1 MDNNMMMQL
10 LKDYAHARDRHEQQL
25 RVQRP
30 CNLNLF
36 SLFGLSTDER
46 AHSRFVHALLSD
58 PHHGEDL
65 ARMLVRQIQF
75 RMLNPKVTV
84 SLKEPEESQ
93 CLQPDND
100 GDDDDDDDQS
110 KELPGSNSPHLNS
123 TASRSSTSQTQDSQA
138 LCPSALAAATS
149 ATDTGGGAG
158 AGAGYDGD
166 QDSSGEG
173 LCADLCAD
181 LASTVPQF
189 AAASGSTV
197 CHCPD
202 NIVEHGMDE
211 ALADS
216 CQNVPGHLHSK
227 DCPASHSIPGC
238 LGSNVCAP
246 SPLYNYTAPEAA
258 VLGTAVSAA
267 AASAA
272 ATLSGTASACS
283 SCVSEISQAGEN
295 ENGNDILTGQYHGN
309 DSSYHA
315 RQAACGSQDGSIA
328 KDCSTCGDDHG
339 QVHDQDSEQGNTHY
353 SQADASEAMTSSVKT
368 GACICAAHEAA
379 SAQCSAPSY
388 CSSCSSIT
396 SSAGALQDAEKSCD
410 MAPSGYAMNI
420 ENTGIAGYAAIS
432 PSAGTGNGACTVAGN
447 GASALFGIAA
457 IGDTGSSASALVGNA
472 ARGDAG
478 NSARTDVVAG
488 GENVARAE
496 SGAGAGDDNGNVR
509 DEGRAGANLEAH
521 FGMKFRLMGVYCEY
535 LTCDDEGQRG
545 FIDILIEAQV
555 PSGRLALVIEN
566 KIYASDQPRQ
576 LARYWGG
583 LKNQGWLNEEIVLVY
598 ITPDGHAPEQISLTG
613 LPASVAGATVCM
625 SWRDDLIKWMEC
637 CPGHLSLPVRLEDC
651 INQYKEL
658 LADMSDNNTVDPV
671 AASFAQS
678 LLDDRRMLGSLFDMG
693 DVLSQVRARLMSLL
707 WQDLSTALK
716 SDLSTLKKTVAQPE
730 QWLLQLEPDDSSS
743 LPYLMDIYSSD
754 CPCCSSL
761 CLGIKN
767 LPDGSRIAFK
777 VEFYEQMYYGPV
789 LFDAHGQQV
798 ERQFIHLTDSFAS
811 LLEYLG
817 YTASARK
824 TDGFINFRYLT
835 CNLEQPHSSDSSI
848 RRDNK
853 DSRHIMDS
861 GTDEPDF
868 YHMDKSLALCLADD
882 TRRRALAAHISGQ
895 ICSDLKAMCAIPDW
909 VTI

>member
-10 LKDYAHARDRHEQQL
+10 LNDYAHARDRHEQQL

-46 AHSRFVHALLSD
+46 AHSRFIHALLSD
-58 PHHGEDL
+58 PYHGEDL

-75 RMLNPKVTV
+75 RMLNPLVTV
-84 SLKEPEESQ
+84 SLKEPEEIQ

-100 GDDDDDDDQS
+100 ADDDQS
-110 KELPGSNSPHLNS
+110 TTLHGSNSPQLNS
-123 TASRSSTSQTQDSQA
+123 TARRSCTSQTQDTQE
-138 LCPSALAAATS
+138 LCPSARAAATC
-149 ATDTGGGAG
+149 ATDTGAG
-158 AGAGYDGD
+158 AWHDGD
-166 QDSSGEG
+166 QDTSG
-173 LCADLCAD
+173 ASLCAD
-181 LASTVPQF
+181 LASTVTQL
-189 AAASGSTV
+189 AAASDSTV

-202 NIVEHGMDE
+202 NTVEHSRGE
-211 ALADS
+211 PVADS
-216 CQNVPGHLHSK
+216 CQNVPGPLHSK
-227 DCPASHSIPGC
+227 DCPASHIIPGY

-246 SPLYNYTAPEAA
+246 SPLCNYTAPEAA

-267 AASAA
+267 ASAASAA
-272 ATLSGTASACS
+272 ATLSSWTSSANS
-283 SCVSEISQAGEN
+283 SCVSEISQTGET
-295 ENGNDILTGQYHGN
+295 ENGNDILTGLYHGN

-315 RQAACGSQDGSIA
+315 RQAACGSQDDSIA
-328 KDCSTCGDDHG
+328 KDCSTCGDDQG
-339 QVHDQDSEQGNTHY
+339 QVHDQDYEQGNTHY
-353 SQADASEAMTSSVKT
+353 SLADASEALTVSLKT
-368 GACICAAHEAA
+368 GACICAAHAAA
-379 SAQCSAPSY
+379 SAQCPDHSC

-396 SSAGALQDAEKSCD
+396 SSAGALQDAAKSCD
-410 MAPSGYAMNI
+410 MALSGYARNI
-420 ENTGIAGYAAIS
+420 ENTGIAGDAAILAS
-432 PSAGTGNGACTVAGN
+432 DGTGNAACTGAGN
-447 GASALFGIAA
+447 RASAVSGHDAM
-457 IGDTGSSASALVGNA
+457 GDTGNSASAVA
-472 ARGDAG
+472 W

-496 SGAGAGDDNGNVR
+496 SGAGAGDDDGNVR

-521 FGMKFRLMGVYCEY
+521 FGLKFRLMGVHCEY

-555 PSGRLALVIEN
+555 PSGRLALIIEN
-566 KIYASDQPRQ
+566 KIFASDQPRQ
-576 LARYWGG
+576 LARYWRG

-613 LPASVAGATVCM
+613 LPASVAGTTVCM
-625 SWRDDLIKWMEC
+625 SWRDDLIKWLEC

-693 DVLSQVRARLMSLL
+693 EVLNQVRARLMSLL

-730 QWLLQLEPDDSSS
+730 QWLLRLEPDDSSS

-767 LPDGSRIAFK
+767 LPDGSHIAFK

-798 ERQFIHLTDSFAS
+798 ERQFINLTDSLAS
-811 LLEYLG
+811 LLKYLG

-853 DSRHIMDS
+853 DSRYSMDNC
-861 GTDEPDF
+861 TDEPDF
-868 YHMDKSLALCLADD
+868 YRMDKSLALCLADD
-882 TRRRALAAHISGQ
+882 IRRRALAAHISGQ
-895 ICSDLKAMCAIPDW
+895 ICSDLKAMCSIPDW

>member
-46 AHSRFVHALLSD
+46 AHSRFIHALLSD

-75 RMLNPKVTV
+75 RMLNPLVTV

-100 GDDDDDDDQS
+100 GDDDQS
-110 KELPGSNSPHLNS
+110 TTLHGSNSPQLNS
-123 TASRSSTSQTQDSQA
+123 TARRSCTSQTQDTQA
-138 LCPSALAAATS
+138 LCPSARAAATC

-158 AGAGYDGD
+158 AWAGHDGVKDTSGA
-166 QDSSGEG
+166 S
-173 LCADLCAD
+173 LCAD
-181 LASTVPQF
+181 LASTMTQL
-189 AAASGSTV
+189 AAASDSTV

-202 NIVEHGMDE
+202 NTVEHSRDE
-211 ALADS
+211 AVADS
-216 CQNVPGHLHSK
+216 CQNVPGSLPSK
-227 DCPASHSIPGC
+227 DCPASHSSPGY
-238 LGSNVCAP
+238 LGNNVCAP
-246 SPLYNYTAPEAA
+246 SPLCNYTAPEAA
-258 VLGTAVSAA
+258 VLGTAA

-272 ATLSGTASACS
+272 AAAAPLSSGTASAS
-283 SCVSEISQAGEN
+283 SSRVSELCEPGET
-295 ENGNDILTGQYHGN
+295 ENGNDILTGQCHGN
-309 DSSYHA
+309 DSSCHA
-315 RQAACGSQDGSIA
+315 RQAASGRQDSSIA

-339 QVHDQDSEQGNTHY
+339 QVHDQDSEQGKTPY
-353 SQADASEAMTSSVKT
+353 SQSDASEALTGSLKT
-368 GACICAAHEAA
+368 GTCICAAHEAA
-379 SAQCSAPSY
+379 SAQCSDPSN

-396 SSAGALQDAEKSCD
+396 SSGRALQDVAKSSD
-410 MAPSGYAMNI
+410 MTPSGYARNI
-420 ENTGIAGYAAIS
+420 ENTGIAGDAAIS
-432 PSAGTGNGACTVAGN
+432 ASAGTGNAACTGAGN
-447 GASALFGIAA
+447 G
-457 IGDTGSSASALVGNA
+457 ASALVGNA
-472 ARGDAG
+472 AMGNTGNSASAVAG
-478 NSARTDVVAG
+478 NSARADVVAG

-496 SGAGAGDDNGNVR
+496 SCSGSWDDDGNVR

-521 FGMKFRLMGVYCEY
+521 FGMKFRLLGVHCEY

-576 LARYWGG
+576 LARYWRG

-598 ITPDGHAPEQISLTG
+598 ITPDGHTPEQISLTG

-625 SWRDDLIKWMEC
+625 SWRDDLIKWLEC

-716 SDLSTLKKTVAQPE
+716 SDLSTLKKIVAQPD
-730 QWLLQLEPDDSSS
+730 QWLMQLEPDDSSS
-743 LPYLMDIYSSD
+743 LPYLMDIYSSE

-853 DSRHIMDS
+853 VSRHIMDS
-861 GTDEPDF
+861 CTDEPDF
-868 YHMDKSLALCLADD
+868 YRMDKYLALCLADD

>member
-10 LKDYAHARDRHEQQL
+10 LKDYAHARDRHEQQQ

-75 RMLNPKVTV
+75 RMLNPLVTV
-84 SLKEPEESQ
+84 NLKEPEESQ
-93 CLQPDND
+93 CLQPDN
-100 GDDDDDDDQS
+100 DDDDDDDQS
-110 KELPGSNSPHLNS
+110 KELPGSNSSHLNS
-123 TASRSSTSQTQDSQA
+123 TTSRSCTSQE
-138 LCPSALAAATS
+138 LCPSARAAATC
-149 ATDTGGGAG
+149 ATDTRAG
-158 AGAGYDGD
+158 AGAWAGHAGD
-166 QDSSGEG
+166 QDTSG
-173 LCADLCAD
+173 ASLCAD
-181 LASTVPQF
+181 LASTVTQL

-202 NIVEHGMDE
+202 NIVEHCRAE
-211 ALADS
+211 AVTDS
-216 CQNVPGHLHSK
+216 CQNVPGPLPSK
-227 DCPASHSIPGC
+227 DCPASHSIPGY

-246 SPLYNYTAPEAA
+246 SPLCNYTAPEAA
-258 VLGTAVSAA
+258 VLGTAASAD
-267 AASAA
+267 SAA

-283 SCVSEISQAGEN
+283 SCVSEISQAGES
-295 ENGNDILTGQYHGN
+295 ENGNDILTGLYHGN
-309 DSSYHA
+309 DSSGHA

-353 SQADASEAMTSSVKT
+353 SQADASEALTSSVKT

-379 SAQCSAPSY
+379 SAQCSAPSN

-396 SSAGALQDAEKSCD
+396 SSGRALQDAAKSSD
-410 MAPSGYAMNI
+410 MTPSCYARNI
-420 ENTGIAGYAAIS
+420 ENTGIAGDAAIS
-432 PSAGTGNGACTVAGN
+432 ASAGTGSGACTGAGN
-447 GASALFGIAA
+447 A
-457 IGDTGSSASALVGNA
+457 ASALVGNA
-472 ARGDAG
+472 AMGDTG
-478 NSARTDVVAG
+478 SSARADVVAG
-488 GENVARAE
+488 GENVARAD
-496 SGAGAGDDNGNVR
+496 SCAGAGDDNGNVR

-521 FGMKFRLMGVYCEY
+521 FGLKFRLKGVHCEY

-545 FIDILIEAQV
+545 FIDILVEAQV

-576 LARYWGG
+576 LARYWRG

-625 SWRDDLIKWMEC
+625 SWRDDLIKWLEC
-637 CPGHLSLPVRLEDC
+637 CPGHLSLPLRLEDC

-693 DVLSQVRARLMSLL
+693 DVLSQVRARLMSLF

-761 CLGIKN
+761 CLCIKN

-861 GTDEPDF
+861 GADEPDF
-868 YHMDKSLALCLADD
+868 YRMDKSLALCLADD

>member
-46 AHSRFVHALLSD
+46 AHSRFIHALLSD

-75 RMLNPKVTV
+75 RMLNPLVTV
-84 SLKEPEESQ
+84 SLKEPEEIQ

-100 GDDDDDDDQS
+100 DDDDQS
-110 KELPGSNSPHLNS
+110 TELPGSNSPQLNA
-123 TASRSSTSQTQDSQA
+123 TARSSCTSQTQDTQA
-138 LCPSALAAATS
+138 LCPSARAAATS
-149 ATDTGGGAG
+149 ATDTGAGAG
-158 AGAGYDGD
+158 AGAGHDGV
-166 QDSSGEG
+166 QDSSG
-173 LCADLCAD
+173 ASLCAD
-181 LASTVPQF
+181 LASTVTQL
-189 AAASGSTV
+189 AAASDSTV

-202 NIVEHGMDE
+202 NTVEHSRDE
-211 ALADS
+211 AVADS
-216 CQNVPGHLHSK
+216 CQNVPAPLHSK
-227 DCPASHSIPGC
+227 DCPASHSIPGY
-238 LGSNVCAP
+238 LGSKVCAP
-246 SPLYNYTAPEAA
+246 SPLCNYTAPEAA
-258 VLGTAVSAA
+258 VLGKAVS

-283 SCVSEISQAGEN
+283 SCMSEISEPGET
-295 ENGNDILTGQYHGN
+295 ENGNDILTGLYQGN
-309 DSSYHA
+309 DSSCHA
-315 RQAACGSQDGSIA
+315 RLAACGSQDRSIA

-339 QVHDQDSEQGNTHY
+339 KVHDQDSEQGNTHY
-353 SQADASEAMTSSVKT
+353 SQADASEALTGSLKT

-379 SAQCSAPSY
+379 SAQSSAPSN
-388 CSSCSSIT
+388 CSSCSSIN
-396 SSAGALQDAEKSCD
+396 SSAGALQDAAKCSD
-410 MAPSGYAMNI
+410 MAPSGYARNI
-420 ENTGIAGYAAIS
+420 ENTGIAGDAAIS
-432 PSAGTGNGACTVAGN
+432 ASDGTGNEACTGAGN
-447 GASALFGIAA
+447 RASALFG
-457 IGDTGSSASALVGNA
+457 NA
-472 ARGDAG
+472 AMGGAG
-478 NSARTDVVAG
+478 NSASAVAGNSVRADIVAG

-496 SGAGAGDDNGNVR
+496 SGAGAGDDDGNVR

-521 FGMKFRLMGVYCEY
+521 FGMKFRLLGVHCEY

-576 LARYWGG
+576 LARYWRG

-598 ITPDGHAPEQISLTG
+598 VTPDGHAPEQISLTG
-613 LPASVAGATVCM
+613 LPASVAGNTVCM
-625 SWRDDLIKWMEC
+625 SWRDDLIKWLEC

-693 DVLSQVRARLMSLL
+693 DVLNQVRARLMSLL

-716 SDLSTLKKTVAQPE
+716 SDLSTLKKTVAQHE

-761 CLGIKN
+761 CLGVKN

-798 ERQFIHLTDSFAS
+798 ERQFITITDSFAS

-835 CNLEQPHSSDSSI
+835 CNLEQPHSSDSGI

-853 DSRHIMDS
+853 DSRYSMDS
-861 GTDEPDF
+861 GTYEPDF
-868 YHMDKSLALCLADD
+868 YRMDKSLALCLADD

-895 ICSDLKAMCAIPDW
+895 ICSDLKTMCAIPDW

>member
-10 LKDYAHARDRHEQQL
+10 LKDYAHARDRHEQQ

-46 AHSRFVHALLSD
+46 AHSRFIHALLSD

-75 RMLNPKVTV
+75 RMLNPLVTV
-84 SLKEPEESQ
+84 SLKDPEESQ

-100 GDDDDDDDQS
+100 DDAEDQS
-110 KELPGSNSPHLNS
+110 KELPGYNSPQLNA
-123 TASRSSTSQTQDSQA
+123 TARSSCTSQPQDTQA
-138 LCPSALAAATS
+138 LCPSARAAATC
-149 ATDTGGGAG
+149 ATDTGAAAG

-166 QDSSGEG
+166 QDSSG
-173 LCADLCAD
+173 ASLCAD
-181 LASTVPQF
+181 LASTVTQL
-189 AAASGSTV
+189 AAASDSTV

-202 NIVEHGMDE
+202 NTVEHSRDE
-211 ALADS
+211 AVADS

-227 DCPASHSIPGC
+227 GCPASHSIPGY
-238 LGSNVCAP
+238 LGNNVCAP
-246 SPLYNYTAPEAA
+246 SPLCNYIAPEGA

-267 AASAA
+267 ASAASPA
-272 ATLSGTASACS
+272 ATLSGTASAS
-283 SCVSEISQAGEN
+283 SSRVSELCEPGET
-295 ENGNDILTGQYHGN
+295 ENGNDILTGLYQGN
-309 DSSYHA
+309 DSSCHA

-328 KDCSTCGDDHG
+328 KDCSTCGAGHG

-353 SQADASEAMTSSVKT
+353 SQADASEALTGSLKT

-379 SAQCSAPSY
+379 SAQCPDHSC

-396 SSAGALQDAEKSCD
+396 SGRALHDAAKSCD
-410 MAPSGYAMNI
+410 MAPSGYARSK
-420 ENTGIAGYAAIS
+420 ENTGIAGDADIS
-432 PSAGTGNGACTVAGN
+432 ASAGT
-447 GASALFGIAA
+447 
-457 IGDTGSSASALVGNA
+457 GNA

-478 NSARTDVVAG
+478 NGASAVAG
-488 GENVARAE
+488 NAAMGDTGNSASAV
-496 SGAGAGDDNGNVR
+496 AGDDDGNVR

-521 FGMKFRLMGVYCEY
+521 FGMKFRLLGAHCEY

-576 LARYWGG
+576 LARYWRG

-613 LPASVAGATVCM
+613 LPASVAGSTVCM
-625 SWRDDLIKWMEC
+625 SWRDDLIKWLEC

-693 DVLSQVRARLMSLL
+693 DVLSQVRARLMSLF

-761 CLGIKN
+761 CLCIKN

-868 YHMDKSLALCLADD
+868 YRMDKSLALCLADD

>member
-1 MDNNMMMQL
+1 MFLIPVLESNGMDNNMMMQL
-10 LKDYAHARDRHEQQL
+10 LKDYAYARDRHEQQL

-46 AHSRFVHALLSD
+46 AHSRFIHALLSD

-75 RMLNPKVTV
+75 RMLNPQVTV

-100 GDDDDDDDQS
+100 GDDDQS
-110 KELPGSNSPHLNS
+110 TTLHGSNSPQLNA
-123 TASRSSTSQTQDSQA
+123 TARRSCTSQTQDTQA
-138 LCPSALAAATS
+138 LCPSARAAATC
-149 ATDTGGGAG
+149 ATDTGAGAG

-166 QDSSGEG
+166 QDTSG
-173 LCADLCAD
+173 ASLCAD
-181 LASTVPQF
+181 LASTVTQL
-189 AAASGSTV
+189 AAASDSTV
-197 CHCPD
+197 CHCP
-202 NIVEHGMDE
+202 NNTVEHSRAE
-211 ALADS
+211 ALADI
-216 CQNVPGHLHSK
+216 CQNDPAPLHSK
-227 DCPASHSIPGC
+227 GCPASHSSPGF

-246 SPLYNYTAPEAA
+246 SPLCNYTAPEAA
-258 VLGTAVSAA
+258 VWGTAVSAA
-267 AASAA
+267 ASADSAA

-295 ENGNDILTGQYHGN
+295 ENGNDILTGQCHGN
-309 DSSYHA
+309 DSSGHS
-315 RQAACGSQDGSIA
+315 RLAACGSQDGSIA
-328 KDCSTCGDDHG
+328 KDCSTCGYDHG
-339 QVHDQDSEQGNTHY
+339 QVHDQDYEQGNTHY
-353 SQADASEAMTSSVKT
+353 SQADASEALTGSLKT

-379 SAQCSAPSY
+379 SAQCSAPS
-388 CSSCSSIT
+388 SCSIIT
-396 SSAGALQDAEKSCD
+396 SSGRALHDAAKSID
-410 MAPSGYAMNI
+410 MAPSGYARNI
-420 ENTGIAGYAAIS
+420 ENARIAGDADIS
-432 PSAGTGNGACTVAGN
+432 ASAGTGNGACTGAGN
-447 GASALFGIAA
+447 RASA
-457 IGDTGSSASALVGNA
+457 V
-472 ARGDAG
+472 AG
-478 NSARTDVVAG
+478 NSAGAG
-488 GENVARAE
+488 CGNGDRAYGFACGENFAKSE

-521 FGMKFRLMGVYCEY
+521 FGLKFRLLGVHCEY

-545 FIDILIEAQV
+545 FIDILVEAQV

-576 LARYWGG
+576 LARYWRG

-625 SWRDDLIKWMEC
+625 SWRDDLIKWLEC

-716 SDLSTLKKTVAQPE
+716 SDLTTLKKTVAQPE
-730 QWLLQLEPDDSSS
+730 QWLMQLEPDDSSS
-743 LPYLMDIYSSD
+743 LPYLMDIYSSE

-761 CLGIKN
+761 CLCIKN

-798 ERQFIHLTDSFAS
+798 ERQFINLTDSFAS

-868 YHMDKSLALCLADD
+868 YRMDKSLAMCLADD

>member
-10 LKDYAHARDRHEQQL
+10 LKDYAQARDRHEQQL

-36 SLFGLSTDER
+36 SLLGLSTDER

-75 RMLNPKVTV
+75 RMLNPQVTV

-100 GDDDDDDDQS
+100 DAYDQT
-110 KELPGSNSPHLNS
+110 KELPGSHSPHLNS
-123 TASRSSTSQTQDSQA
+123 TALRSCTSQTQDSQA
-138 LCPSALAAATS
+138 LCPSAWAAATS
-149 ATDTGGGAG
+149 ATDTRAWAGDGAG
-158 AGAGYDGD
+158 AGTGAGYDDD
-166 QDSSGEG
+166 QDSSGAG
-173 LCADLCAD
+173 LCADLCVD
-181 LASTVPQF
+181 LASTVPQL

-202 NIVEHGMDE
+202 NIVEHSRDE
-211 ALADS
+211 AVADS
-216 CQNVPGHLHSK
+216 RQNETGPLPSK
-227 DCPASHSIPGC
+227 DHPASLSSPDY

-246 SPLYNYTAPEAA
+246 SPICNNIAPEAA
-258 VLGTAVSAA
+258 VLGTAAAA

-272 ATLSGTASACS
+272 AALLSGTASDS
-283 SCVSEISQAGEN
+283 SSRMSELCKHAET
-295 ENGNDILTGQYHGN
+295 ENGNDIMTGQCYGN
-309 DSSYHA
+309 DSSGHA
-315 RQAACGSQDGSIA
+315 RQAACGSQDGSIT

-339 QVHDQDSEQGNTHY
+339 KVHNQESEQGKTPY
-353 SQADASEAMTSSVKT
+353 SQSDASEALTGSLKT

-379 SAQCSAPSY
+379 SAQCPDHS
-388 CSSCSSIT
+388 SSI
-396 SSAGALQDAEKSCD
+396 SSSGRALHDAAKCSD
-410 MAPSGYAMNI
+410 MAPSAYAQSK
-420 ENTGIAGYAAIS
+420 EDAVIAGDAAIS
-432 PSAGTGNGACTVAGN
+432 ASAVAGN
-447 GASALFGIAA
+447 AACIGAGSRASALI
-457 IGDTGSSASALVGNA
+457 GNA
-472 ARGDAG
+472 ARGDTG
-478 NSARTDVVAG
+478 NSARADVVAG

-496 SGAGAGDDNGNVR
+496 SGAGAGDDDGNVR

-521 FGMKFRLMGVYCEY
+521 FGLKFRLMGVHCEY
-535 LTCDDEGQRG
+535 LTCDDDGQRG

-566 KIYASDQPRQ
+566 KIYALDQPRQ
-576 LARYWGG
+576 LARYWRG

-598 ITPDGHAPEQISLTG
+598 ITPDGHVPEQISLTG
-613 LPASVAGATVCM
+613 LPESVAGATVCM
-625 SWRDDLIKWMEC
+625 SWRDDLIKWLEC

-707 WQDLSTALK
+707 WLDLSTALK
-716 SDLSTLKKTVAQPE
+716 SDLSSLKKTVAQPE

-743 LPYLMDIYSSD
+743 LPSLMDIYSSD

-789 LFDAHGQQV
+789 LCDAYGQQV
-798 ERQFIHLTDSFAS
+798 ERQFITLTDSFAS

-835 CNLEQPHSSDSSI
+835 CSLEQPHSSDSSI

-861 GTDEPDF
+861 RYSMDSCTDEPDF
-868 YHMDKSLALCLADD
+868 YRMDKSLALCLADD
-882 TRRRALAAHISGQ
+882 TRRRALAAHISGK

-909 VTI
+909 VII

>member
-1 MDNNMMMQL
+1 
-10 LKDYAHARDRHEQQL
+10 
-25 RVQRP
+25 
-30 CNLNLF
+30 
-36 SLFGLSTDER
+36 
-46 AHSRFVHALLSD
+46 
-58 PHHGEDL
+58 
-65 ARMLVRQIQF
+65 
-75 RMLNPKVTV
+75 
-84 SLKEPEESQ
+84 
-93 CLQPDND
+93 
-100 GDDDDDDDQS
+100 
-110 KELPGSNSPHLNS
+110 
-123 TASRSSTSQTQDSQA
+123 
-138 LCPSALAAATS
+138 
-149 ATDTGGGAG
+149 
-158 AGAGYDGD
+158 
-166 QDSSGEG
+166 
-173 LCADLCAD
+173 
-181 LASTVPQF
+181 
-189 AAASGSTV
+189 
-197 CHCPD
+197 
-202 NIVEHGMDE
+202 
-211 ALADS
+211 
-216 CQNVPGHLHSK
+216 
-227 DCPASHSIPGC
+227 
-238 LGSNVCAP
+238 
-246 SPLYNYTAPEAA
+246 
-258 VLGTAVSAA
+258 
-267 AASAA
+267 
-272 ATLSGTASACS
+272 
-283 SCVSEISQAGEN
+283 
-295 ENGNDILTGQYHGN
+295 
-309 DSSYHA
+309 
-315 RQAACGSQDGSIA
+315 
-328 KDCSTCGDDHG
+328 
-339 QVHDQDSEQGNTHY
+339 
-353 SQADASEAMTSSVKT
+353 
-368 GACICAAHEAA
+368 
-379 SAQCSAPSY
+379 
-388 CSSCSSIT
+388 
-396 SSAGALQDAEKSCD
+396 
-410 MAPSGYAMNI
+410 
-420 ENTGIAGYAAIS
+420 
-432 PSAGTGNGACTVAGN
+432 
-447 GASALFGIAA
+447 
-457 IGDTGSSASALVGNA
+457 
-472 ARGDAG
+472 
-478 NSARTDVVAG
+478 
-488 GENVARAE
+488 
-496 SGAGAGDDNGNVR
+496 
-509 DEGRAGANLEAH
+509 
-521 FGMKFRLMGVYCEY
+521 MKFRLMGVYCEY

-868 YHMDKSLALCLADD
+868 YRMDKSLALCLADD